1 MKKLLL
7 GVFLT
12 LSVSLFSQFEAQL
25 SQYML
30 NNGAYNPAAV
40 GESDLIDIVFMHRF
54 NMISMPSGGST
65 TFLNVNSPLKFG
77 KGKHGVGVNLMKDEV
92 GWLTN
97 ETYSIQYAYKT
108 KIADGHL
115 SIGAEFGS
123 VNLGFSG
130 DSVAQHTIKL
140 GTYHISGDD
149 AIPQTN
155 TVGSGFDMG
164 LGVFY
169 TLNNWYAGASFR
181 HLNKPTV
188 KWGINSEYRQP
199 GVIYATGGFYKK
211 LDNPKYLLKPSF
223 LVKSDFTKVQVDLSS
238 RLEYDNKFW
247 GGLTFRPLSSVVF
260 LAGAEL
266 PGGLSAGVSFDVPT
280 SRLVVSRVG
289 SLEVMVSYSFEY
301 VFTKQNSKYK
311 SIRYL

>member
-40 GESDLIDIVFMHRF
+40 GESNLIDIVGMHRL
-54 NMISMPSGGST
+54 NMMSMPAGGST

-77 KGKHGVGVNLMKDEV
+77 KGKHGVGINIIDDKA
-92 GWLTN
+92 GWFTN
-97 ETYSIQYAYKT
+97 QTFSVQYAYKS
-108 KIADGHL
+108 KIADGQL
-115 SIGAEFGS
+115 SIGVELGFVS
-123 VNLGFSG
+123 LGFSA
-130 DSVAQHTIKL
+130 DSLKRHTIDL
-140 GTYHISGDD
+140 ATYHISGDD

-155 TVGSGFDMG
+155 SIGSGFDMG
-164 LGVFY
+164 LGVWY

-188 KWGINSEYRQP
+188 EWGLNSEFRQP

-289 SLEVMVSYSFEY
+289 SLEVMVAYSFEY